1 MTTTATTAPFSELL
15 RSTTGRAHSAAQHS
29 PIIGELFSGKLLKS
43 RFAELTAQY
52 YAIYSVL
59 EEAGEAMKDDP
70 VAGPFVRAELARK
83 AALETDLAFFL
94 GDNWRD
100 QIATR
105 DATTRYTERLRE
117 VAFTSPGQFIA
128 HHYVRYLGDLS
139 GGQMIGKMVAKSL
152 SLEDEGTSF
161 YRFPE
166 IADPDTFK
174 NDYRAKLDAL
184 VLGDEERKLIV
195 DEALLAYEL
204 NTAVLAEV

>member
-1 MTTTATTAPFSELL
+1 MTTTATTVPFSELL

-29 PIIGELFSGKLLKS
+29 PIIGELFSGKLQKE

-52 YAIYSVL
+52 FAIYSVL

-70 VAGPFVRAELARK
+70 VAGSFVRSELARK
-83 AALETDLAFFL
+83 AALEADLAFFL

-100 QIATR
+100 RLSIREATN
-105 DATTRYTERLRE
+105 RYIDRLRE
-117 VAFTSPGQFIA
+117 VGFTSPGQFIA

-152 SLEDEGTSF
+152 SLEEEGTSF
-161 YRFPE
+161 YRFAN
-166 IADPDTFK
+166 IADPDAFK

-184 VLGDEERKLIV
+184 VLSDEERTLIV
-195 DEALLAYEL
+195 NEALLAYDL